1 MSFPG
6 KQAYPNAAEQIRVI
20 LQSEAENHLSDATGV
35 PLLPGPDRF
44 AVGEQALEGFM
55 VLQIFAKLAILPT
68 EAPQTEHCHIAR
80 SNSTLATFSTPP
92 RYY

>member
-55 VLQIFAKLAILPT
+55 VL
-68 EAPQTEHCHIAR
+68 
-80 SNSTLATFSTPP
+80 
-92 RYY
+92 